1 MPRRILPILAVL
13 SLLLLGACQKKDEFK
28 PSKLVGPLYSGKS
41 LQAVERELDLKAG
54 DWDVLEDR
62 RPLTSD
68 KRPPYRIY
76 TLSKKEFP
84 LLGVPGHQLIMTFY
98 NDRLMTVQFY
108 PYSADTFRA
117 ALVSQDNV
125 GFSRENDAFVEPSTR
140 IWVGKDLQ
148 KHTYFGFVD
157 RALQQESDNW
167 IRTYSN
173 QQ

>member
-1 MPRRILPILAVL
+1 MRRRIALITAIT
-13 SLLLLGACQKKDEFK
+13 LLLLLAACQKKDEFK

-41 LQAVERELDLKAG
+41 LQAVERDLNLKAG

-76 TLSKKEFP
+76 TLSKREFP
-84 LLGVPGHQLIMTFY
+84 MLGVSGQQLVMTFY

-108 PYSADTFRA
+108 PYSIEAFKA
-117 ALVSQDNV
+117 ALASQDNV
-125 GFSRENDAFVEPSTR
+125 GLSRENDAYVEPSTR
-140 IWVGKDLQ
+140 IWVGKDSQ
-148 KHTYFGFVD
+148 KHTYVGFVD
-157 RALQQESDNW
+157 RTLQQESENW
-167 IRTYSN
+167 IRTYSR